1 MSENAIKPL
10 KSKSINGIEA
20 EYKDKFERL
29 KEQCGYTS
37 DARFF
42 QDLLDRFENPQRVED
57 RTRQLEDELQA
68 KVDRIA
74 QLEKELD
81 EAKATVVTL
90 EQDSAKA
97 RTAAAAELQAAKNEM
112 EQYRADNELK
122 EGEIRVFI
130 LPDNLKALDFVCA
143 RESRR
148 RKQQWSRSHVINHF
162 IYNRFILGNCN
173 GDLQSISDTDC
184 RRMGISLKAKKQPA
198 TTAAP
203 SEPSAPSAQP
213 SETEETQN
221 AENQQNKNLQKYDLF

>member
-1 MSENAIKPL
+1 MPENAIKPL

-81 EAKATVVTL
+81 EAKAAIVTM
-90 EQDSAKA
+90 EQDIAQT
-97 RTAAAAELQAAKNEM
+97 RAAADNTAKQAQDELAE
-112 EQYRADNELK
+112 YRAAYDLRPDEY
-122 EGEIRVFI
+122 RVVI

-173 GDLQSISDTDC
+173 GDLQSISDSDC
-184 RRMGISLKAKKQPA
+184 RKLGISMKSRNSERGTRNTASPVAEPVEA
-198 TTAAP
+198 TAP
-203 SEPSAPSAQP
+203 NP
-213 SETEETQN
+213 EEN
-221 AENQQNKNLQKYDLF
+221 RNKEQKIEL

>member
-20 EYKDKFERL
+20 EYVDKFNHL

-37 DARFF
+37 DARFL
-42 QDLLDRFENPQRVED
+42 QDMLDRFENPQRVED
-57 RTRQLEDELQA
+57 RTRQLEEELQA

-90 EQDSAKA
+90 EHDNAEA

-148 RKQQWSRSHVINHF
+148 RRQNWSRSHVINHF

-173 GDLQSISDTDC
+173 GDLLSISDTDC
-184 RRMGISLKAKKQPA
+184 RKMGISMKTRNSERGTRNTPA
-198 TTAAP
+198 ASTATDPA
-203 SEPSAPSAQP
+203 
-213 SETEETQN
+213 EETQN
-221 AENQQNKNLQKYDLF
+221 TEFQL

>member
-1 MSENAIKPL
+1 MPENAIKPL

-20 EYKDKFERL
+20 EYVDKFNRL

-37 DARFF
+37 DARFL
-42 QDLLDRFENPQRVED
+42 QDMLDRFENPQRVED
-57 RTRQLEDELQA
+57 RTRQLEEELQA

-74 QLEKELD
+74 QLEKEL
-81 EAKATVVTL
+81 EQAQATVVTL
-90 EQDSAKA
+90 EQDNAEA

-112 EQYRADNELK
+112 EQYRADNDLK

-148 RKQQWSRSHVINHF
+148 RRQNWSRSHVINHF

-173 GDLQSISDTDC
+173 GDLLSISDTDC
-184 RRMGISLKAKKQPA
+184 RRMGISLKAGKGEKSFAPKPG
-198 TTAAP
+198 TP

-213 SETEETQN
+213 SETEETQTVT
-221 AENQQNKNLQKYDLF
+221 KYEL

>member
-1 MSENAIKPL
+1 MPENAIKQL

-57 RTRQLEDELQA
+57 RTRQLEEELQA
-68 KVDRIA
+68 KVDRLA
-74 QLEKELD
+74 QLEKELEQAQSTILQMEADTRTANEQHTAALD
-81 EAKATVVTL
+81 EARRNFDT
-90 EQDSAKA
+90 
-97 RTAAAAELQAAKNEM
+97 
-112 EQYRADNELK
+112 YRADNELK

-148 RKQQWSRSHVINHF
+148 RRQNWSRSHVINHF
-162 IYNRFILGNCN
+162 IHNRFILGNCN
-173 GDLQSISDTDC
+173 GDLLSISDADC
-184 RRMGISLKAKKQPA
+184 RKMGISLKAGKGGKTSSPKPG
-198 TTAAP
+198 TT

-221 AENQQNKNLQKYDLF
+221 AEFQL

>member
-1 MSENAIKPL
+1 MPENAIKPL

-20 EYKDKFERL
+20 EYVDKFNRL

-37 DARFF
+37 DARFL
-42 QDLLDRFENPQRVED
+42 QDMLDRFENPQRVED
-57 RTRQLEDELQA
+57 RTRQLEEELQA

-74 QLEKELD
+74 QLEKELEQAQD
-81 EAKATVVTL
+81 TVVTL
-90 EQDSAKA
+90 AQANAEA

-112 EQYRADNELK
+112 EQYRADNDLK
-122 EGEIRVFI
+122 EGEIRVLI

-148 RKQQWSRSHVINHF
+148 RRQNWSRSHVINHF

-173 GDLQSISDTDC
+173 GDLLSISDTDC
-184 RRMGISLKAKKQPA
+184 RRMGISLKAGKGEKSFAPKPG
-198 TTAAP
+198 TP

-213 SETEETQN
+213 SETEETQTVT
-221 AENQQNKNLQKYDLF
+221 KYEL

>member
-20 EYKDKFERL
+20 EYVDKFNRL

-37 DARFF
+37 DARFL
-42 QDLLDRFENPQRVED
+42 QDMLDRFENPQRVED

-81 EAKATVVTL
+81 EAKAAILQMEADT
-90 EQDSAKA
+90 
-97 RTAAAAELQAAKNEM
+97 RTANEQHTAALDEARRNFDT
-112 EQYRADNELK
+112 YRADNDLK

-148 RKQQWSRSHVINHF
+148 RRQNWSRSHVINHF

-173 GDLQSISDTDC
+173 GDLLSISDTDC
-184 RRMGISLKAKKQPA
+184 RKMGISMKTRNSERGTRNTPA
-198 TTAAP
+198 ASTATDPA
-203 SEPSAPSAQP
+203 
-213 SETEETQN
+213 EETQN
-221 AENQQNKNLQKYDLF
+221 TEFQL

>member
-1 MSENAIKPL
+1 MPENAIKTL

-57 RTRQLEDELQA
+57 RTRQLEEELQA

-81 EAKATVVTL
+81 EAKAAILQMEADT
-90 EQDSAKA
+90 
-97 RTAAAAELQAAKNEM
+97 RTANEQHTAALDEARRNFDT
-112 EQYRADNELK
+112 YRADNELK

-148 RKQQWSRSHVINHF
+148 RRQNWSRSHVINHF

-173 GDLQSISDTDC
+173 GDLLSISDADC
-184 RRMGISLKAKKQPA
+184 RKMGISMKSRNSERGTRNTASPVAEPVEATDPA
-198 TTAAP
+198 
-203 SEPSAPSAQP
+203 
-213 SETEETQN
+213 EETQT
-221 AENQQNKNLQKYDLF
+221 AEFQL